1 MRPCTYGKL
10 EKFFLEFIW
19 KIKMPRVA
27 KTILSKENV
36 GELISHSVLYNNLFK
51 TVVMLTVCYQ

>member
-1 MRPCTYGKL
+1 
-10 EKFFLEFIW
+10 
-19 KIKMPRVA
+19 MPRVA